1 MATVGK
7 EKNPKDKMNNRPKIK
22 PILTTTDK
30 VIEFIC
36 WIALIGIWI
45 LTLTNYSALPETIP
59 IHYNGVGEADGFGDK
74 GNILTL
80 PIISTILFI
89 GLTILNKYPHVFNYP
104 NTISEENALQQ
115 YTNATRLIRLL
126 KLVIIIIFGL
136 IVFKTIQN
144 VNGNAEGLGVW
155 FLPLTFGLIFI
166 PMAYYLTKLLR
177 TKKDK
182 NTDYNNV

>member
-1 MATVGK
+1 VGK
-7 EKNPKDKMNNRPKIK
+7 EKNPNEKMNNRPKIK

-30 VIEFIC
+30 VIEFIS
-36 WIALIGIWI
+36 WIALIGIWV

-74 GNILTL
+74 GNVLIL
-80 PIISTILFI
+80 PIISTLVFI
-89 GLTILNKYPHVFNYP
+89 GLTILNKNPHVFNYP
-104 NTISEENALQQ
+104 GAITEENALQQ

-136 IVFKTIQN
+136 IVFKTIEN
-144 VNGNAEGLGVW
+144 VNGNADGLGVW

-166 PMAYYLTKLLR
+166 PMAYYLTKSIR

-182 NTDYNNV
+182 NTG